1 MRSRVLKAIIKKD
14 LLEVSRNRTA
24 WVPVVIIPLVFFVFL
39 PALFLLLPRL
49 SFFQST
55 TMPTNLDPGQVLSVL
70 PEEVKARFAGL
81 SVDQLIPFAIL
92 GYFFAPMFLVMP
104 LMVSSIVAAE
114 SFAGEK
120 ERKTLEGL
128 LYSPTTD
135 AELFTG
141 KALAALLPAVGFS
154 LLSFVLY
161 TVVINTLGYPIMG
174 RIWFPLPGWWPLIF
188 WITPAVA
195 FLGVLVTVLVSARVA
210 TFMEA
215 YQSGGML
222 VLLVLGLVV
231 GQATGIIYLG
241 VLSGMVIG
249 TILWLVD
256 WLLLRFCLRLF
267 SRKVLIGK
275 V

>member
-161 TVVINTLGYPIMG
+161 TVVTNTLGYPIMG

>member
-1 MRSRVLKAIIKKD
+1 MRTRVLKAILQKD

-24 WVPVVIIPLVFFVFL
+24 WVPVAVIPLVFFVFL

-55 TMPTNLDPGQVLSVL
+55 MATTNLDPVQVLSVL
-70 PEEVKARFAGL
+70 PDEIKALFSGL
-81 SVDQLIPFAIL
+81 TSDQLIPFAIL

-128 LYSPTTD
+128 LYSPATD

-141 KALAALLPAVGFS
+141 KVLAALLPAVGFS
-154 LLSFVLY
+154 ILSFILY
-161 TVVINTLGYPIMG
+161 TAVTNTLGYPVMG
-174 RIWFPLPGWWPLIF
+174 RLWFPLPGWWPLIF

-195 FLGVLVTVLVSARVA
+195 LLGVLVTVLVSARVA

-231 GQATGIIYLG
+231 GQATGWIYLG
-241 VLSGMVIG
+241 VLSGMIIG
-249 TILWLVD
+249 TILWLID
-256 WLLLRFCLRLF
+256 WLLLRICLRLF
-267 SRKVLIGK
+267 NRKVLIGK

>member
-1 MRSRVLKAIIKKD
+1 MRISILKAIIKKD
-14 LLEVSRNRTA
+14 LLEVSRNKTA
-24 WVPVVIIPLVFFVFL
+24 WVPVVVIQLVFFVVL
-39 PALFLLLPRL
+39 PAFFLLLPRL
-49 SFFQST
+49 TFFQSSLSS
-55 TMPTNLDPGQVLSVL
+55 TNLDPVQVLSIL
-70 PEEVKARFAGL
+70 PAEVKSRLAGITAE
-81 SVDQLIPFAIL
+81 QLIPFAIL

-154 LLSFVLY
+154 FLSFILY
-161 TVVINTLGYPIMG
+161 TIVTNTLGYPVMG
-174 RIWFPLPGWWPLIF
+174 RLWFPLPGWWPLIF

-195 FLGVLVTVLVSARVA
+195 LLGVLLTVLVSARVA

-222 VLLVLGLVV
+222 VILVLGLVV

-241 VLSGMVIG
+241 VFTGLLIG
-249 TILWLVD
+249 ALLWVVD
-256 WLLLRFCLRLF
+256 WLLLRVCLRLF

>member
-1 MRSRVLKAIIKKD
+1 MRISILKAIIKKD
-14 LLEVSRNRTA
+14 LLEVSRNKTA
-24 WVPVVIIPLVFFVFL
+24 WVPVVVIPLVFFVVL
-39 PALFLLLPRL
+39 PAFFLLLPRL
-49 SFFQST
+49 TFFQSSLSS
-55 TMPTNLDPGQVLSVL
+55 TNLDPVQVLSIL
-70 PEEVKARFAGL
+70 PAEVKSRLAGITAE
-81 SVDQLIPFAIL
+81 QLIPFAIL

-154 LLSFVLY
+154 FLSFILY
-161 TVVINTLGYPIMG
+161 TIVTNTLGYPVMG
-174 RIWFPLPGWWPLIF
+174 RLWFPLPGWWPLIF

-195 FLGVLVTVLVSARVA
+195 LLGVLVTVLVSARVA

-222 VLLVLGLVV
+222 VILVLGLVV

-241 VLSGMVIG
+241 VFTGLLIG
-249 TILWLVD
+249 ALLWVVD
-256 WLLLRFCLRLF
+256 WLLLRVCLRLF